1 MISDK
6 ELHDAARKVEEAIL
20 APLPEP
26 EECEETFSPKFERRM
41 KKLIRRVDHPVQYWM
56 QKSVACF
63 LVALLLGSSC
73 LLALSSEAR
82 AAFWGWIRE
91 VSAGWSVYHYVGE
104 KKDSLEDIIYRPTW
118 IPDGYEVI
126 SEYSSPRNVKI
137 EYKKTDEELAMF
149 SYTMYTESMEAQV
162 ESDGAEIK
170 HILIDGHS
178 ADLYLDS
185 EPGKESV
192 LMWMNDEAG
201 ALFTISAPFSGDEI
215 IRMAESV
222 EQQEVK

>member
-20 APLPEP
+20 ASLPEP
-26 EECEETFSPKFERRM
+26 EECKETFSPKFERRM

-63 LVALLLGSSC
+63 RVALLLGSSC

-118 IPDGYEVI
+118 IPDGYEVT
-126 SEYSSPRNVKI
+126 SEYFDPWNVNI
-137 EYKKTDEELAMF
+137 GYQNADEEFAMF
-149 SYTMYTESMEAQV
+149 SYSTYTESMEAQV
-162 ESDGAEIK
+162 ESDGVEIK
-170 HILIDGHS
+170 HILIDGHP
-178 ADLYLDS
+178 ADLYLDPD
-185 EPGKESV
+185 PGAANV

-201 ALFTISAPFSGDEI
+201 ALFTISASFSSDNI
-215 IRMAESV
+215 IKMAESV
-222 EQQEVK
+222 EPQEVK

>member
-6 ELHDAARKVEEAIL
+6 ELHDAARKVEEAVL
-20 APLPEP
+20 ASLPEP
-26 EECEETFSPKFERRM
+26 EECKETFSPKFERRM

-82 AAFWGWIRE
+82 AASWGWIRE

-126 SEYSSPRNVKI
+126 NVKI